1 MMILLV
7 HFLIT
12 KYRSQNDFLC
22 ATNFGY
28 VTMEFQVAMQDHW
41 DKSALAYVAH
51 VYGQQLTSGDDDE
64 MLRDVVRKNILGD
77 CSIPD

>member
-28 VTMEFQVAMQDHW
+28 VTIEFQVAKQDHW
-41 DKSALAYVAH
+41 DKRALAYVAH

-64 MLRDVVRKNILGD
+64 MLRDVFRKNILGD
-77 CSIPD
+77 GSIPY